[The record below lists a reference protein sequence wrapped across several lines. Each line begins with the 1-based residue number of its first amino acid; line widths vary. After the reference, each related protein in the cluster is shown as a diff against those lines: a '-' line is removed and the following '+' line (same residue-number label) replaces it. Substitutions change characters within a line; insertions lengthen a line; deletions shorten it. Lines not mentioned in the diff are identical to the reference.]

1 MEIWE
6 SAAPHIYI
14 HKSGNITAAEE
25 GEISGNKIHE
35 YNRTTYTR
43 I

>member
-1 MEIWE
+1 MVIWK
-6 SAAPHIYI
+6 SAAPQICI
-14 HKSGNITAAEE
+14 HKSGNITAVEK
-25 GEISGNKIHE
+25 GEISGSQI